1 MKRIFGFLLSLVFLF
16 AFACFFVEAK
26 AETDVRQI
34 EITYIYDDENVSNT
48 PIEAQYGSV
57 FVHTFSSKGGYDF
70 AYWVVN
76 GIVRADL
83 PSDYEFTVSTKM
95 NLQAVFSKENVYTVL
110 FIDSNGELIDYQ
122 FVMAGEDATAPSE
135 DGLVGK
141 PGMKIAETNT
151 WKTQTGRTE
160 LENVNENLVFVLQY
174 ELEKE
179 GTYTLTVDGEEQGEF
194 GYNQVAVATTAPEK
208 DGVPFSHW
216 EEDGHR
222 LSYDREYAI
231 TMLKDR
237 NLTPVYSDEIVKM
250 PLVAMSDVYDLRED
264 AYSFVGQYYLPE
276 GYALVEAGFL
286 LSDKAE
292 VLKKDDEGVETVLV
306 PTHNITTNEFLMSIS
321 QSAFK
326 KSIRAYLVVKDGE
339 GKLLTVHSNNQQG
352 LVFGGA
358 EDLFISEYIEG
369 SSNNKAIEIYNGTG
383 KTVNLSEYE
392 IKLYSNGAS
401 SPSKTLKF
409 EAVLESGK
417 TYVIAHESAN
427 ATIQNVADITSTF
440 ADFNGDDAIGLYK
453 NGELIDVFGE
463 IGVREEWGEDV
474 TLVRKPEIIRP
485 SDEYDEEEW
494 IEYPKNTFTYL
505 GKHTMESGQSDFGKF
520 QIDLYPKVNGAQ
532 DKTILEGQ
540 SFDPLEGITAV
551 DDTDGECA
559 ILVEVYDEYGDPVLN
574 YGDFSDLEVGAYTI
588 TYAATNSLSHTTIE
602 EITLTIN
609 SEEAELVLLYYTGF
623 EDASKPAYASGH
635 VNSEGVSWHFN
646 DALVGNEGNDRP
658 IGSKAVRIQKNGF
671 IEMNDGLSQVVC
683 ISFWF
688 SKYGTDAA
696 SDFIVSIS
704 KDGENWNEIRT
715 AKATETEKTEVVVDI
730 DYEVLANS
738 GITRDT
744 EVMFKFQKQ
753 GGGRLVI
760 DEIKIYGYGNP
771 Q

>member
-83 PSDYEFTVSTKM
+83 SSDYEFTVSTKM

-122 FVMAGEDATAPSE
+122 FVKAGEDATAPSE
-135 DGLVGK
+135 DDLVGK

-160 LENVNENLVFVLQY
+160 LKNVNENLVFVLQY

-179 GTYTLTVDGEEQGEF
+179 GTYTLTVDGVEQVEF
-194 GYNQVAVATTAPEK
+194 GYNQVAVATASPEK

-222 LSYDREYAI
+222 LSYDCEYAI

-339 GKLLTVHSNNQQG
+339 GKLFTVHSNNQQG
-352 LVFGGA
+352 LVSSGA

-383 KTVNLSEYE
+383 KTVDLSEYE
-392 IKLYSNGAS
+392 IKLYANGADADK
-401 SPSKTLKF
+401 PTNTLKF
-409 EAVLESGK
+409 EAVLLESGK
-417 TYVIAHESAN
+417 TYVIAHNQAN
-427 ATIQNVADITSTF
+427 EAIQSKADINHGVAAFS
-440 ADFNGDDAIGLYK
+440 GDDAIGLYK
-453 NGELIDVFGE
+453 NGVLIDVFGIIE
-463 IGVREEWGEDV
+463 RQEKWGEDV

-485 SDEYDEEEW
+485 SDVYDEEEW
-494 IEYPKNTFTYL
+494 IVHPKDTFIYL
-505 GKHTMESGQSDFGKF
+505 GEHTMESGQSDFGKF

-559 ILVEVYDEYGDPVLN
+559 ILVEVYDEYGAPVLN

-588 TYAATNSLSHTTIE
+588 TYAATNSLSNTTVAT
-602 EITLTIN
+602 ITLTITEQPVETEFTETFDN
-609 SEEAELVLLYYTGF
+609 RGLPKSYANGQFEDKYGNTWVYGHSRDEAEFPIDGTGLMLRRASDSYLEITFVNGVDEFSFQYRKAYTG
-623 EDASKPAYASGH
+623 ASARQLEVYVNGVVAKTDEFGAGSGRDDDIYT
-635 VNSEGVSWHFN
+635 FN
-646 DALVGNEGNDRP
+646 YRINISGTVIVKIKNEGT
-658 IGSKAVRIQKNGF
+658 S
-671 IEMNDGLSQVVC
+671 
-683 ISFWF
+683 
-688 SKYGTDAA
+688 
-696 SDFIVSIS
+696 SD
-704 KDGENWNEIRT
+704 N
-715 AKATETEKTEVVVDI
+715 
-730 DYEVLANS
+730 
-738 GITRDT
+738 
-744 EVMFKFQKQ
+744 KQ
-753 GGGRLVI
+753 TVI
-760 DEIKIYGYGNP
+760 DNVTWTSYGSGNP

>member
-1 MKRIFGFLLSLVFLF
+1 M
-16 AFACFFVEAK
+16 
-26 AETDVRQI
+26 
-34 EITYIYDDENVSNT
+34 
-48 PIEAQYGSV
+48 
-57 FVHTFSSKGGYDF
+57 YDF

-83 PSDYEFTVSTKM
+83 SSDYEFTVSTKM

-122 FVMAGEDATAPSE
+122 FVKAGEDATAPSE
-135 DGLVGK
+135 DDLVGK

-160 LENVNENLVFVLQY
+160 LKNVNENLVFVLQY

-179 GTYTLTVDGEEQGEF
+179 GTYTLTFDGGVQVECVDI
-194 GYNQVAVATTAPEK
+194 NVAVATASPEK

-222 LSYDREYAI
+222 LSYDCEYAI

-352 LVFGGA
+352 LVSGAA

-369 SSNNKAIEIYNGTG
+369 SGNNKAIEIYNGTG
-383 KTVNLSEYE
+383 KTVDLSEYE
-392 IKLYSNGAS
+392 IKLYAS
-401 SPSKTLKF
+401 DAKPTSPTSTLKF
-409 EAVLESGK
+409 EAVLLESGK
-417 TYVIAHESAN
+417 TYVIAHSEAN
-427 ATIQNVADITSTF
+427 DDIKSKADKYHGVAH
-440 ADFNGDDAIGLYK
+440 FNGDDAIGLYK
-453 NGELIDVFGE
+453 NGELIDVFG
-463 IGVREEWGEDV
+463 IIGEDPGSSWKV
-474 TLVRKPEIIRP
+474 EERGTTVDHTLVRYPHVFKPTTTWDA
-485 SDEYDEEEW
+485 SEW
-494 IEYPKNTFTYL
+494 DVYPKDTFTYL

-559 ILVEVYDEYGDPVLN
+559 ILVEVYDEYGNPVLN

-602 EITLTIN
+602 EITLIIN

-623 EDASKPAYASGH
+623 EDASKGDYASGH

-646 DALVGNEGNDRP
+646 NALVGDLPNDRP
-658 IGSKAVRIQKNGF
+658 IGSKAARIQYDGF

-688 SKYGTDAA
+688 SRYGTEAE
-696 SDFIVSIS
+696 SDLIVSIS
-704 KDGENWNEIRT
+704 KDGENWIDIRT

-730 DYEVLANS
+730 DYEFLANS

-753 GGGRLVI
+753 GGGRRLVI